1 MKYTI
6 YDLIPALEA
15 APHSGLQKAP
25 SLHRLEDLT
34 RDPVTALLTRLIWK
48 ALLKVQISFVRSI
61 YVPEPGQS
69 AWLDEFGPSLF
80 PVTHRWIRSCYH
92 APTIREVRMEL
103 LNELLNYS
111 GVETIYRERRERR
124 DSEDSSG
131 WCSTDTPAFYALNAG
146 DPYTPTLYTK
156 PGSNLLQIGCYADL
170 VTAARR

>member
-1 MKYTI
+1 MKHDI
-6 YDLIPALEA
+6 YSLIPALEA
-15 APHSGLQKAP
+15 ATSSALQKAP
-25 SLHRLEDLT
+25 SLHRLNDLT
-34 RDPVTALLTRLIWK
+34 QDPTASLLTRLVWK

-69 AWLDEFGPSLF
+69 AWLDEFGPSVF
-80 PVTHRWIRSCYH
+80 PNTHRWIKACYH
-92 APTIREVRMEL
+92 APTTRDVRMEL

-111 GVETIYRERRERR
+111 GVETIYRERR